1 MAENGIYSEVKKL
14 ATRIA
19 NDIVKNHPM
28 LVSMANWHSAFTNEI
43 KNVRGLVKALELR
56 VIQLE
61 SDGET
66 IKRELGM
73 AGETVPA
80 INEDPFETA
89 EPPGG
94 PSMTAKELKRIRGKY
109 KFSQQNMAELLGVS
123 SNRYNRWERGE
134 LDIPPE
140 FAANLRAFD
149 EMPMGELRLFMHSRG
164 IFQPN
169 GTVAR
174 QQSKPTATS
183 IIHSVQQSR
192 YTAEDL
198 KSIREEAGLSQKQ
211 MAEHLGVA
219 PSTYTSW
226 EYGRS
231 RMPDKHTQMILS
243 LQEHPVRT
251 PESDI
256 PNSDTPQR
264 QFISR
269 PLPSPN
275 TGHDLQALRGR
286 LSLTQSQ
293 MADRLGVHKN
303 PYDAWEFGR
312 QNMPDRQKTEV
323 NALDRQESPSPQL
336 PTEETDRL
344 DDGNGGNES
353 ITIDELKSLRKRLNI
368 DQISFGQMLGFSP
381 WQYKRWEQGALKI
394 IPQLSAAAKRKIE
407 ELSVAKPMEG
417 KSEAEK
423 SRFSASD
430 LEKLRQRLNMTINTF
445 SAELGVSTTSYSV
458 WKKINYRIPL
468 RYKDRIEHLFRK
480 AEAAKINAT
489 SATDARTVPQMTGNG
504 KPDGKITPDDRN
516 GDIPMEIL
524 EKKRTE
530 LGITQKETARIIGAS
545 LSSYKFWLSS
555 HRPVPKKLVKN
566 AEMFLRRESFPPT
579 ASEKK
584 HGGKPKPS
592 GITAE
597 ELKTL
602 RGSLNLIQRKMAE
615 KFGVTI
621 DVYKSWEQG
630 KTRMPETYLSQY
642 RRFLTSQNADSNIRT
657 IDVIPPE
664 SPPAQKTDRTQ
675 MSVTSKMLLT
685 IKAAQQEFGLP
696 NNKMGLLMD
705 MDEQSF
711 RRLECGEKAT
721 IRKDQWGRLTF
732 LLSLPKN
739 RRAAYIGSQEKKE
752 SRKK

>member
-61 SDGET
+61 SEGET
-66 IKRELGM
+66 IKRELGV

-89 EPPGG
+89 EAPGG

-134 LDIPPE
+134 LEVPPE

-149 EMPMGELRLFMHSRG
+149 EMPLGELRLFMHSRG

-192 YTAEDL
+192 YMAEDL
-198 KSIREEAGLSQKQ
+198 KNIREDAGLSQKR
-211 MAEHLGVA
+211 MAEYLGV
-219 PSTYTSW
+219 PQSTYTTW
-226 EYGRS
+226 ECGRA

-251 PESDI
+251 PESDV
-256 PNSDTPQR
+256 PNSDTPQH
-264 QFISR
+264 QFMSQ
-269 PLPSPN
+269 PLPLPN
-275 TGHDLQALRGR
+275 TGHDLLALRRR
-286 LSLTQSQ
+286 LNLTQSQ

-303 PYDAWEFGR
+303 TYAAWEIGR
-312 QNMPDRQKTEV
+312 HNMPDQQMAKV
-323 NALDRQESPSPQL
+323 NALDRQKLPPSQL
-336 PTEETDRL
+336 SGEETDIF

-353 ITIDELKSLRKRLNI
+353 ISIDELKSIRHRLNI
-368 DQISFGQMLGFSP
+368 DQISFGQMLGLSP

-394 IPQLSAAAKRKIE
+394 IPQLSAAAKCKIE
-407 ELSVAKPMEG
+407 ELSAAKPMAAKTER
-417 KSEAEK
+417 EK
-423 SRFSASD
+423 CQFSASD
-430 LEKLRQRLNMTINTF
+430 LEKLRQRLNMTINAF

-480 AEAAKINAT
+480 AEAAEINTT
-489 SATDARTVPQMTGNG
+489 SAADTRTVPQMTDNG
-504 KPDGKITPDDRN
+504 KPEGKITPGDRK
-516 GDIPMEIL
+516 GDIPMEML
-524 EKKRTE
+524 ENKRNE
-530 LGITQKETARIIGAS
+530 LGITQRETAQIIGAS

-555 HRPVPKKLVKN
+555 HRSVPKKLVKN
-566 AEMFLRRESFPPT
+566 AEKFLQRESLPPT
-579 ASEKK
+579 DSEKK

-621 DVYKSWEQG
+621 DVYKCWEQG

-642 RRFLTSQNADSNIRT
+642 RRFLTSQNADSNIQT

-675 MSVTSKMLLT
+675 MSVTPEMLLT
-685 IKAAQQEFGLP
+685 IKAAQQELGLP

-739 RRAAYIGSQEKKE
+739 RRAAYIGHQDRKE
-752 SRKK
+752 SKKK